1 MAVTF
6 HANLPPNIWKFHHSL
21 YYLVIYWFCVLQISV
36 NFLVLDPGT
45 QNYAKCS
52 LHNQFLT
59 FFRYRVL
66 TPVLKMAFLALVI
79 QCGWDFCLQS
89 CYSILFLCPFVW
101 LTYTCVVEFGGAYH
115 FNPKTYQ
122 WDMLPIYVV
131 EWSDVYFIWLILLLL
146 VPIPIYLWVHCW
158 TDGAIQVEDLERRL
172 RIAEGHIEAGRLLA
186 FYQVGTLSSISKS
199 NQTCTTDVYVAIA
212 WIA

>member
-1 MAVTF
+1 MQSVSCVISFF
-6 HANLPPNIWKFHHSL
+6 H
-21 YYLVIYWFCVLQISV
+21 
-36 NFLVLDPGT
+36 
-45 QNYAKCS
+45 
-52 LHNQFLT
+52 
-59 FFRYRVL
+59 YRVL
-66 TPVLKMAFLALVI
+66 IPVLKMAFLALVI

-115 FNPKTYQ
+115 CNPKTYQ

-186 FYQVGTLSSISKS
+186 FYQVGTLSSMS